1 VSLHL
6 LLPKPNQPVMFV
18 TATSPGDDVLLRN
31 LCSRRA
37 CTQARACDMALN
49 IPRKVMHEQIGQIGS
64 AGNVSTFCRMDAYLQ
79 FLTKK
84 ASSVDNTPHRIR
96 GRVMHVFDLCPVML
110 HASHPDGTD
119 VWLHAGMDVHSCT
132 ASAATIAFWLSPPAP
147 PVPAR
152 TLPELAADHRAV
164 GLATLASDAA
174 VAALVQPLFAEGRGD
189 AVFGKAATLLVFSTA
204 PHKFA
209 VLCVDNTAVLLQSNQ
224 DDTRGGKRFTLSE
237 WLRGSPRRLSPAQLS
252 EMIRQL
258 ASAAIG
264 VADHEAVF
272 TTYFGGAFKRGDVS
286 EYWVARIPV
295 TTADVAA

>member
-1 VSLHL
+1 
-6 LLPKPNQPVMFV
+6 
-18 TATSPGDDVLLRN
+18 
-31 LCSRRA
+31 
-37 CTQARACDMALN
+37 
-49 IPRKVMHEQIGQIGS
+49 
-64 AGNVSTFCRMDAYLQ
+64 MDAYLQ
-79 FLTKK
+79 FLTNK

-96 GRVMHVFDLCPVML
+96 GRVMHLFDLCPVML
-110 HASHPDGTD
+110 HASHPD
-119 VWLHAGMDVHSCT
+119 VWVHTGMDVHSST

-152 TLPELAADHRAV
+152 TLTELAAEHRAV
-164 GLATLASDAA
+164 GLATYASDASDAA
-174 VAALVQPLFAEGRGD
+174 VAALVQPLFAEGR
-189 AVFGKAATLLVFSTA
+189 GKAATLLVFSTA

-224 DDTRGGKRFTLSE
+224 DDTRGGMRFTLSE

-258 ASAAIG
+258 ASSAIG

-272 TTYFGGAFKRGDVS
+272 STYFGGAFKRGDVS